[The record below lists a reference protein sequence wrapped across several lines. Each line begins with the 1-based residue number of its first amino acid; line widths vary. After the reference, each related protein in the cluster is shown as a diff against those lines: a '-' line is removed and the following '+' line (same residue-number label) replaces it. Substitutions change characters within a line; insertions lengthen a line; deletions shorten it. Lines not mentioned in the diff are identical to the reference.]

1 MVLRVYLVNFMG
13 KRISHWVVE
22 HSVHYLLP
30 WTGIINVTV
39 KDLTYAVDACGFVV
53 AGPEV
58 FLDVFDCVDAE
69 TVDYILVS
77 FWIGWYIFC

>member
-1 MVLRVYLVNFMG
+1 MVLRVYLVNFTG

-22 HSVHYLLP
+22 HPVHYLLP
-30 WTGIINVTV
+30 RTGIINVTV
-39 KDLTYAVDACGFVV
+39 KDLAYAVDACGFVV
-53 AGPEV
+53 VGPEV

-69 TVDYILVS
+69 PVDYILVS